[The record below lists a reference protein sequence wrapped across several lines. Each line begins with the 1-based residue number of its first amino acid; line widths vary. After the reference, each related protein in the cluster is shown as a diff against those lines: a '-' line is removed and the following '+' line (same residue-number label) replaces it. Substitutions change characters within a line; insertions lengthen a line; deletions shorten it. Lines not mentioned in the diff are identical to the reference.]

1 MSVATA
7 TLPRGS
13 HLHALEA
20 VGEVLLGWGALSSL
34 LYVGAD
40 VLAAARYEGYS
51 VLSRTIS
58 ELSAIGAPTRPLAV
72 ALALA
77 YDVLVMGFGIAVWE
91 AARGKRAVRVTGV
104 LLVAYGA
111 LGLAAPFFPMHQ
123 RGDPTSLTDAMH
135 VALTSVTVLLILLQL
150 AFGSAAA
157 GKGFRL
163 YALATFAVVLVSGA
177 LAGWEGPRIAAGA
190 ATPWVGAAERIC
202 VGAYLLWV
210 AVLAVVL
217 EQAEAR
223 AFARAVVPAERSA
236 RP

>member
-7 TLPRGS
+7 TLPRDS
-13 HLHALEA
+13 RLHALEA

-51 VLSRTIS
+51 ILSRSIS
-58 ELSAIGAPTRPLAV
+58 ELSAVGAPTRMLAV

-77 YDVLVMGFGIAVWE
+77 YGVLVIGFGLAVWE

-104 LLVAYGA
+104 LLIAYGA

-123 RGDPTSLTDAMH
+123 RGGPRSLTDAVH
-135 VALTSVTVLLILLQL
+135 VALTGAAVLLILLQL
-150 AFGSAAA
+150 AIGSAAS

-163 YALATFAVVLVSGA
+163 YSLATLAVVLVFGA

-190 ATPWVGAAERIC
+190 PTPWVGVMERVCI
-202 VGAYLLWV
+202 GAYLAWV

-217 EQAEAR
+217 EQAETR
-223 AFARAVVPAERSA
+223 AFARASPVRPA
-236 RP
+236 